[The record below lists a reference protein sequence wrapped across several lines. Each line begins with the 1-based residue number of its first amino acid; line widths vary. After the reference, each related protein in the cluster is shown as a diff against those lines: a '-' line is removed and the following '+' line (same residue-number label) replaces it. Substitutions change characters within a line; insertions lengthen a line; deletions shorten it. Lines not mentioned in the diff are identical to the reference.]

1 MPGAKTIGEHEAFIA
16 MLKKHK
22 EAGKVYGAICA
33 APAVALMP
41 HGLLGEGSATSH
53 PAFAD
58 KMKETIAERYSEER
72 VVVDGKLVTSR
83 GPGTAIEFALTLIK
97 LLAGAEKAEAVKGP
111 MLVK

>member
-1 MPGAKTIGEHEAFIA
+1 
-16 MLKKHK
+16 
-22 EAGKVYGAICA
+22 
-33 APAVALMP
+33 MP